1 MKIGKLSRREAKQL
15 FRGTFVNGAMDHGRV
30 RQAVTAIISKKPR
43 GYVAILNHFQRLL
56 KLEEA
61 RRLAKVESATALG
74 GDQQT
79 SVRNELARTYGP
91 GLNVVFSENPALL
104 GGLRIQVGS
113 DVYDGSVQARLAQL
127 EESF

>member
-15 FRGTFVNGAMDHGRV
+15 FRSTFVNGAMDHGRV
-30 RQAVTAIISKKPR
+30 RLAVTAIISKKPR

-61 RRLAKVESATALG
+61 RRLAKVESAATLG
-74 GDQQT
+74 SDQQA